1 MAPVIYDDNLFTLFP
16 GESRD
21 IDISYNRSDLPGK
34 AFVAVSCYNNV
45 INGKDSRAATNIY
58 TTVPQGGSNN
68 IARGKTVT
76 GGTDPLNATDVTPGG
91 QANADEGRT
100 FIDSDMNTFATLSPE
115 QGAFVVDLD
124 SVRSFDRIMLRW
136 NRMNGLRGRPDH
148 VRIEVSNDNEQYTE
162 VVSYDNSNMGSVMTN
177 IIIPAQARGRYVR
190 IIPSGL
196 TGMSPAVGMR
206 GGDESGASG
215 QSASGIRQADA
226 SKVFNLSAIEIY
238 TFK

>member
-1 MAPVIYDDNLFTLFP
+1 VAPVIYDDNLFTLFP